1 MAYKRYRS
9 EKKRNQRR
17 RLRKERAD
25 RIQRKFEEVL
35 RTIYEVSTPACHGAQ
50 PATIKSSESS
60 TKPIRTR
67 SGRIV
72 RPPIRWQA
80 PCTSKRPPRKR
91 RRNVKRQTPK
101 ITYPFPTVQCVTP
114 TGEEFVHIIIQF
126 MFISF
131 FLQFCIDHQ
140 TALFIIKQ
148 LKTQTE

>member
-1 MAYKRYRS
+1 MGSFRCLVPKKNGYVQRVFLMLQVPNWQRTMARSMAYKRYRS

-101 ITYPFPTVQCVTP
+101 ITYPFPTV
-114 TGEEFVHIIIQF
+114 
-126 MFISF
+126 
-131 FLQFCIDHQ
+131 
-140 TALFIIKQ
+140 
-148 LKTQTE
+148 